1 VRAGSDC
8 ALTRE
13 NAACQSAALTR
24 EGWLAQ
30 FSRVRAGS
38 VLTREDG
45 ESDGESVLTREGGE
59 SVLTREGGESV
70 LTREGGESVLTRE
83 GGESVLT
90 REGGES
96 VRMKVSAIIRYAT
109 TSYTPQDF
117 PEVSLWDRRKYDSKT

>member
-70 LTREGGESVLTRE
+70 LTREGGESV
-83 GGESVLT
+83 
-90 REGGES
+90 
-96 VRMKVSAIIRYAT
+96 RMKLSAIIRYAT
-109 TSYTPQDF
+109 TSYTPLDF
-117 PEVSLWDRRKYDSKT
+117 PEVSLWDRRKSDSKTWQWKGTCPHA